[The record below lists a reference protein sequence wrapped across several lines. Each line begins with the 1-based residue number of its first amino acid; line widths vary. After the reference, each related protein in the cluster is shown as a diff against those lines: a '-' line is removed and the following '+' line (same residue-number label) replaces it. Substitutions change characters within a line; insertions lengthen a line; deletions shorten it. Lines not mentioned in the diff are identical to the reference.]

1 MTAIK
6 TLALDLETFSDVD
19 LKKSGVYP
27 YAESPSFAI
36 LLLGYSVD
44 GGKIQ
49 VVDIAC
55 GEAVP
60 DEVLAALADSSVEKW
75 AYNAQFERVCL
86 SVWLQ
91 RNHPQYFQ
99 SYGIPFK
106 IQEFS
111 DLIVSGKCSC
121 DRLLP

>member
-27 YAESPSFAI
+27 YAESPSFEI
-36 LLLGYSVD
+36 LLLGYSVNGD
-44 GGKIQ
+44 KIQ

-60 DEVLAALADSSVEKW
+60 DEVLVALADSSVEKW
-75 AYNAQFERVCL
+75 AYNAQFERVC
-86 SVWLQ
+86 
-91 RNHPQYFQ
+91 
-99 SYGIPFK
+99 
-106 IQEFS
+106 
-111 DLIVSGKCSC
+111 
-121 DRLLP
+121 

>member
-1 MTAIK
+1 MIAIK
-6 TLALDLETFSDVD
+6 TLALDLETFSSVD

-27 YAESPSFAI
+27 YAESPSFEI
-36 LLLGYSVD
+36 LLLGYSVN

-55 GEAVP
+55 GETVP

-86 SVWLQ
+86 SVWLR

-99 SYGIPFK
+99 SYSIP
-106 IQEFS
+106 EDTVGNYLDPS
-111 DLIVSGKCSC
+111 SW
-121 DRLLP
+121 